1 MVRTR
6 LSSGSG
12 SPISTSP
19 RVRGTVS
26 SPTDGAHLVHPSQ
39 HVPTHEP
46 LDEVAAV
53 EVLEEG
59 QCLAGPVRL
68 AGHQLVA
75 AGQDAAGD
83 QQTDVF
89 AGAEAVS
96 PRGARSRCRCSRGW
110 VPHVAAVQ
118 HGDHVRH
125 PAERRGKRAGDR
137 DVPARR

>member
-1 MVRTR
+1 MVGIR

-12 SPISTSP
+12 STISTSL
-19 RVRGTVS
+19 RVRVTVS

-39 HVPTHEP
+39 HLPTHEP
-46 LDEVAAV
+46 LDEVAVV

-59 QCLAGPVRL
+59 QGLAGPVRL

-89 AGAEAVS
+89 AGAGGGEPEGGTVALPMQ
-96 PRGARSRCRCSRGW
+96 PRVGAPRCGCSARWPRSA
-110 VPHVAAVQ
+110 P
-118 HGDHVRH
+118 
-125 PAERRGKRAGDR
+125 RGKRAGDR